1 MATTP
6 FSIRIDTD
14 TKAKLEEWAAR
25 ENRSASALAQ
35 LAIDEYLDQ
44 KTYKR
49 ECILE
54 ALDEAKKGVFISEDA
69 MDAWVDSWGTD
80 NELPAPD
87 PDIFPDKSAA

>member
-6 FSIRIDTD
+6 FSFRIDTG
-14 TKAKLEEWAAR
+14 TKTKLEEWAAR

-35 LAIDEYLDQ
+35 MAIDEYLDQ
-44 KTYKR
+44 KAYKR

-54 ALDEAKKGVFISEDA
+54 ALEEAKKGVFISEEA

-80 NELPAPD
+80 NELPPPE
-87 PDIFPDKSAA
+87 PDIFPDKSGA